1 MLAGGVSGRS
11 ASHMSCVVM
20 LLGIGLCKED
30 FVVVGGGGGSQ
41 GKVHLLCRVVM
52 LSAVRGE
59 GLSGV

>member
-30 FVVVGGGGGSQ
+30 FALVGGES
-41 GKVHLLCRVVM
+41 GKSAFVTSCVVM